1 MRQAKLDIS
10 IMSEPDGAFVPK
22 KIDISRISAL
32 QSRGPLVCLV
42 GSDEARELLGR
53 YPSEF
58 QDRSNLAAS
67 KGIPA
72 VMLDA
77 KKVPVY
83 LAKAGRHPGKLVNTV
98 RTVLRSA
105 RSAGRGGLF
114 VFGLAPAL
122 LAEVLRFGPVRKA
135 PAAEGP
141 SQKKDLDRVLVEL
154 LPDVHD
160 KRGRDALFLG
170 TSAGAERVRRSIMLA
185 AGDGRIVLLEGE
197 PGTGK
202 DFVAKLIHEIADGEF
217 FAPHPCATMKLNDL
231 QELLSRAGISP
242 GREVAARQRYT
253 LYLDEVARLAMPL
266 QIHLRRVLQQTQPS
280 APVKGRVIV
289 SSSCDLCRLAG
300 DDRFDWDL
308 YYLLQEACIYIPPLR
323 ERPEDVPALAQSLWA
338 TVAGRGA
345 KPLSPDVIDVLAR
358 RRWPENVSGL
368 RMVLRRLS
376 QDFGNRDIGVDHLR
390 AVFAYLGQATYVS
403 GRSLV
408 DARRAEVLQ
417 ALREAGGHLQAVED
431 MTPGSNTRST
441 KHNDPDMR
449 TRLDGHIEKLQRLCS
464 HPLDFG
470 SETLFSLV
478 SQSVGTLNILS
489 GLLQSDPKAA
499 AEFWRKQVATSCRQ
513 ALTAIF
519 EENRWVFR

>member
-1 MRQAKLDIS
+1 MRQAALDIS
-10 IMSEPDGAFVPK
+10 IMSEPDGAFVTK
-22 KIDISRISAL
+22 RIDVGRITSL
-32 QSRGPLVCLV
+32 QSRGPMVCLLK
-42 GSDEARELLGR
+42 SEEARELLER
-53 YPSEF
+53 YPSEY

-83 LAKAGRHPGKLVNTV
+83 LAKAGRHPGKMVNTV
-98 RTVLRSA
+98 RTVLRRA
-105 RSAGRGGLF
+105 RRSGRTGVF

-122 LAEVLRFGPVRKA
+122 LAEVLRFGPVRKV
-135 PAAEGP
+135 PAAEGG
-141 SQKKDLDRVLVEL
+141 SKKQDLDRVLVDL

-202 DFVAKLIHEIADGEF
+202 DFVAKLIHEIAEGEF

-231 QELLSRAGISP
+231 HELLSRAGFNLN
-242 GREVAARQRYT
+242 RVVAARQRYT
-253 LYLDEVARLAMPL
+253 LYLDEVARLALPL
-266 QIHLRRVLQQTQPS
+266 QIHLRRVLQQQHATS
-280 APVKGRVIV
+280 PVKGRVIV

-300 DDRFDWDL
+300 EDRFDWDL
-308 YYLLQEACIYIPPLR
+308 YYLLQESCIYIPPLR
-323 ERPEDVPALAQSLWA
+323 ERPEDIPALAQSLWA
-338 TVAGRGA
+338 AVAGRGA
-345 KPLSPDVIDVLAR
+345 KPLSTDVIDVLTR

-368 RMVLRRLS
+368 RMVLRRLW

-390 AVFAYLGQATYVS
+390 AVFAYLGQATHLS

-408 DARRAEVLQ
+408 DARRAEVFQ
-417 ALREAGGHLQAVED
+417 TLREAGALLQAVED
-431 MTPGSNTRST
+431 MTPRSHTRST
-441 KHNDPDMR
+441 KRKDPDIR
-449 TRLDGHIEKLQRLCS
+449 SRLDGHIERLQRLCS

-478 SQSVGTLNILS
+478 SQCVGALSILS

-499 AEFWRKQVATSCRQ
+499 GEFWRKQVSTSCRH
-513 ALTAIF
+513 ALRAIF
-519 EENRWVFR
+519 EENRWAFK